1 MFLLLKGHSLLLLLT
16 PLDMKCLSYR
26 RILLLYCLLRLTSST
41 PTTTSTAKS
50 PLHGVLGSSFW
61 CLQECQQLLPNLKET
76 LGKALPNIT
85 AAFATQ
91 APCSHKTSLR
101 LAQLLASYTYDHST
115 AQMPLPVSINESL
128 SPPASLLQHSS
139 HFCPPQ
145 TPHAIISLSLDTRD
159 ASWVTS
165 QPGRLVELLQGQR

>member
-26 RILLLYCLLRLTSST
+26 RILLLYCLLCLTPST
-41 PTTTSTAKS
+41 PTTTSIAKS

-91 APCSHKTSLR
+91 VPCSHKTSLR

-128 SPPASLLQHSS
+128 SPPG
-139 HFCPPQ
+139 
-145 TPHAIISLSLDTRD
+145 LSATTFLTFLP
-159 ASWVTS
+159 STNPSCYYQSV
-165 QPGRLVELLQGQR
+165 PGHKGCKLGYFPARQAR